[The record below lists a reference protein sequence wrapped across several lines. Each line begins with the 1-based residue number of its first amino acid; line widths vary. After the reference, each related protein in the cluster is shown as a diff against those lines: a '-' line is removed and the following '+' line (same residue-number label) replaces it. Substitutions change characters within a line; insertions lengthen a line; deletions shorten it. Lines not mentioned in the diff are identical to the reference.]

1 MQPIN
6 DLEASNR
13 PLFSSFPLSLSGY
26 QPQLCSRVHYTFYH
40 QLAPIKKENQ
50 TGRDS
55 QGQARAPVS
64 AAALWTGGPEVQVS
78 ASPETA

>member
-13 PLFSSFPLSLSGY
+13 PLFPSLPLSGY
-26 QPQLCSRVHYTFYH
+26 QPQLCSRVHYAFYH

-78 ASPETA
+78 PSPETA

>member
-13 PLFSSFPLSLSGY
+13 PLSVFPSLSGY
-26 QPQLCSRVHYTFYH
+26 QPQLCARVHYTFYH